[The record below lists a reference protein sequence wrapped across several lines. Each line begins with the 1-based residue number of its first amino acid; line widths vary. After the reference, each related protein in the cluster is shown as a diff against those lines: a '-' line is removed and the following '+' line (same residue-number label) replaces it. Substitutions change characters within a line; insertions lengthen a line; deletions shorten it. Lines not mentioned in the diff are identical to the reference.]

1 MREGREVR
9 VRLNGIDAPES
20 GQPFG
25 ARAKRFVSELAFGN
39 IVSVEVLD
47 I

>member
-25 ARAKRFVSELAFGN
+25 AREAVCE
-39 IVSVEVLD
+39 
-47 I
+47 